1 MSEEQFEELI
11 KTIGALN
18 EVNWYTIILTILGSL
33 ISAFVAFKVAKYQV
47 DKSKQQQQ
55 EQMDE
60 NRRLEKEL
68 FFYKSRHDALGACI
82 NALDEVIDSF
92 QKAFSTSRAVDRMK
106 ASLDRFGKEGAIDL
120 LVNEIYGPI
129 DKIAEFEAK
138 YIMVIWRSYFDD
150 ESVVSI
156 ERKANLQSNALRK
169 LFNQYDECIRSLV
182 KEDDFDTLSYAL
194 EHYIFNELMILQHLY
209 LTIYKINSL
218 YFSDERYVKVIVEE
232 ILKSYRHETSF
243 MESEKNEWKLLLEK
257 RDISGIVEKRLN
269 MMSDEPR

>member
-1 MSEEQFEELI
+1 MFLKLVE
-11 KTIGALN
+11 ALSIAI
-18 EVNWYTIILTILGSL
+18 EALKDLDWSTILSTVLGTL
-33 ISAFVAFKVAKYQV
+33 ISAVVAFKVAKYQV

-55 EQMDE
+55 EQIDE

-82 NALDEVIDSF
+82 NALDDVIDSF
-92 QKAFSTSRAVDRMK
+92 QKAFSSSRAGDRMK
-106 ASLDRFGKEGAIDL
+106 ASLDRSGKEGTIDL
-120 LVNEIYGPI
+120 LVDEIYGPI
-129 DKIAEFEAK
+129 NKIAEFEAK
-138 YIMVIWRSYFDD
+138 YRRVIWRSYFDD

-182 KEDDFDTLSYAL
+182 KDDDFDTLSYAL

-209 LTIYKINSL
+209 STIYRINSI
-218 YFSDERYVKVIVEE
+218 YFSDNRCVELIIEE
-232 ILKSYRHETSF
+232 ILKSYRNESAF

-269 MMSDEPR
+269 MMSGEPR

>member
-18 EVNWYTIILTILGSL
+18 EVNRYTIIPTILGSL

>member
-1 MSEEQFEELI
+1 MFLKLVEASSIAIE
-11 KTIGALN
+11 ALKDLD
-18 EVNWYTIILTILGSL
+18 WSTILSTVLGTL
-33 ISAFVAFKVAKYQV
+33 ISAVVAFKVAKYQV

-55 EQMDE
+55 EQIDE

-82 NALDEVIDSF
+82 NALDDVIDSF
-92 QKAFSTSRAVDRMK
+92 QKAFSSSRAGDRMK
-106 ASLDRFGKEGAIDL
+106 ASLESLGKDRTIDL

-138 YIMVIWRSYFDD
+138 YRRVIWRSYFDD

-169 LFNQYDECIRSLV
+169 FFNQYTDCISSMV
-182 KEDDFDTLSYAL
+182 KDNNFDILSYAL
-194 EHYIFNELMILQHLY
+194 EYYIFNELMILQHLY

-232 ILKSYRHETSF
+232 ILKAYRNETTF

-257 RDISGIVEKRLN
+257 RDINGIVEKQLN
-269 MMSDEPR
+269 MMSGEPR